1 MALDSI
7 GMYETAKA
15 SGAITLSSR
24 LFRGLNDQLSAEW
37 ERIKMELK
45 I

>member
-1 MALDSI
+1 V
-7 GMYETAKA
+7 YKTAKA
-15 SGAITLSSR
+15 NGAVTLSSR
-24 LFRGLNDQLSAEW
+24 LFRQLKDELSAEW